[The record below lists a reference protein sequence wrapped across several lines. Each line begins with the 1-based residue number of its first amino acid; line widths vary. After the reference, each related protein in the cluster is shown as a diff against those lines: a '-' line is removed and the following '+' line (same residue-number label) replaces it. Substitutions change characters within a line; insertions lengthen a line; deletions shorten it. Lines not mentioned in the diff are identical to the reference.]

1 MSSRGIRM
9 RSPDLSHR
17 CGRRLPNVKLPNV
30 NMLVELSDIR
40 EGARSYDANV
50 QVVKQARDL
59 VTMTIDLLK
68 A

>member
-1 MSSRGIRM
+1 
-9 RSPDLSHR
+9 
-17 CGRRLPNVKLPNV
+17 
-30 NMLVELSDIR
+30 MLVELSDIR

-68 A
+68 V